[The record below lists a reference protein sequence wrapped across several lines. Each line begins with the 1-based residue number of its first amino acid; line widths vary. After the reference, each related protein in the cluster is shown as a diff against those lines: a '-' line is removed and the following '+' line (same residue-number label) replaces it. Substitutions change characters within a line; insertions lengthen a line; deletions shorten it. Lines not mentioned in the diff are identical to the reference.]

1 VESRATYAF
10 RMVSRAEY
18 PQLKSLA
25 ELQSRM
31 GQFIK
36 TINHA
41 LITVNFRREPIYL
54 TDEML
59 VRPQFEKYR
68 YSIARIPELRTLR
81 SLYIGRVIHSSPE
94 QWQADVSDLL
104 AFNVSTTDD
113 RQPWLKKAPES
124 MPPEIDAGS
133 G

>member
-1 VESRATYAF
+1 
-10 RMVSRAEY
+10 
-18 PQLKSLA
+18 
-25 ELQSRM
+25 M

-36 TINHA
+36 NINHA

-81 SLYIGRVIHSSPE
+81 SLYIGRVIHSTPE
-94 QWQADVSDLL
+94 HWQADVKDLL
-104 AFNVSTTDD
+104 AFNVSTRDD
-113 RQPWLKKAPES
+113 AKPWLKKEPDIV
-124 MPPEIDAGS
+124 PPEMDTGS